1 MTHKISAGSVSKMNS
16 TEKVKKCKTGCF
28 IGCSE
33 AETQREKNSMYMT
46 KGKLIRSFKL
56 KLFIHTEPV
65 HINS

>member
-1 MTHKISAGSVSKMNS
+1 MNS